1 MIRYAAELS
10 YLGTAYHG
18 WQIQENANSV
28 QQEIERALRI
38 LLSEETSVTGCGRT
52 DTGVH
57 ASHYVMHFDSKKE
70 LAEPNKFVFQLNSLL
85 PKDIAVSIIRKVSLE
100 FHARFSCYQRVY
112 EYYITTKK
120 NPFLLDTAYFFPHQ
134 LDINAMNQ
142 AAQLLLGRKDF
153 KAFSKGRTQVFT
165 YFCEVSEACWTQKEN
180 EDVLV
185 FQIKADRFLRNM
197 VRAIVG
203 TLLEVGLGKM
213 TFSQLE
219 QVIISQNRSLAG
231 ASVKA
236 HGLFLKEVNYKWEE
250 FLIHE

>member
-120 NPFLLDTAYFFPHQ
+120 KSISFGYRIFFSAP
-134 LDINAMNQ
+134 I
-142 AAQLLLGRKDF
+142 GYKCYEP
-153 KAFSKGRTQVFT
+153 SSTTV
-165 YFCEVSEACWTQKEN
+165 
-180 EDVLV
+180 
-185 FQIKADRFLRNM
+185 
-197 VRAIVG
+197 VG
-203 TLLEVGLGKM
+203 
-213 TFSQLE
+213 
-219 QVIISQNRSLAG
+219 
-231 ASVKA
+231 
-236 HGLFLKEVNYKWEE
+236 
-250 FLIHE
+250 